1 MQVSPTSSPT
11 LSSALPSGSA
21 AVQILAKEGE
31 NAASTVFA
39 PVEEVSLSAA
49 ATDAGMR
56 KSQAS
61 AEIYS
66 RPRRNADTTTP
77 PLNQDS
83 AEDAEPQAEDAQ
95 QRRSA
100 EEQVIVSRAQRS
112 EQDQALADA
121 ELQQI
126 RELKQRDQEVRA
138 HEQAHASTGGSY
150 AGSANFTYQ
159 QGPDGVRYAV
169 GGEVPVD
176 VSKVANDPA
185 ATLTKME
192 QVQRAALAPA
202 EPSSQDRQVAAQAGQ
217 IAAQA
222 LNELSEQ
229 QREVRAAELEK
240 VKSEQE
246 KSRAEMDEAHKKQE
260 KADKKLKDEEQISAA
275 ERFAEH
281 NARLRKI
288 NEVLLQISLPQ
299 PVSAGQLLNDVV

>member
-1 MQVSPTSSPT
+1 MHVSPASLPN
-11 LSSALPSGSA
+11 LSSALSGGSA

-31 NAASTVFA
+31 NAASAVFA

-49 ATDAGMR
+49 VTDAGMR
-56 KSQAS
+56 KPQFS
-61 AEIYS
+61 AETYS
-66 RPRRNADTTTP
+66 RPRRNTDTNTPLAADAAERTG
-77 PLNQDS
+77 LS
-83 AEDAEPQAEDAQ
+83 AEESQ
-95 QRRSA
+95 QTRTA
-100 EEQVIVSRAQRS
+100 EEQVIARRVQRN

-138 HEQAHASTGGSY
+138 HEQAHASSGGPY
-150 AGSANFTYQ
+150 TGSADFTYQ

-169 GGEVPVD
+169 GGEVSVD

-185 ATLTKME
+185 ATLAKME

-222 LNELSEQ
+222 LSELTEQ
-229 QREVRAAELEK
+229 QRDIRAAEQDRIK
-240 VKSEQE
+240 HQQE
-246 KSRAEMDEAHKKQE
+246 KTQAEMTEAREKQE
-260 KADKKLKDEEQISAA
+260 EADKKLEDKEPISVA

-288 NEVLLQISLPQ
+288 NEVLLQISLPP
-299 PVSAGQLLNDVV
+299 PVTAGQLLNDIV

>member
-31 NAASTVFA
+31 NASSTVFA

-56 KSQAS
+56 KSQTS
-61 AEIYS
+61 AETYS
-66 RPRRNADTTTP
+66 RPRRTADASTSATK
-77 PLNQDS
+77 DS
-83 AEDAEPQAEDAQ
+83 VERVAPQAEDAQ
-95 QRRSA
+95 QNQTA
-100 EEQVIVSRAQRS
+100 EEQIIARRTQRN

-185 ATLTKME
+185 ATISKME

-217 IAAQA
+217 VAAQA
-222 LNELSEQ
+222 LTELSEQ
-229 QREVRAAELEK
+229 QREMRGAELDRIQSQQEKVRAD
-240 VKSEQE
+240 
-246 KSRAEMDEAHKKQE
+246 MDEAKKQQE
-260 KADKKLKDEEQISAA
+260 DADKKLADKEQISAA

-288 NEVLLQISLPQ
+288 NEVLLQISIPP
-299 PVSAGQLLNDVV
+299 PVTAGQLLNDVV

>member
-1 MQVSPTSSPT
+1 MQVSPAQLPS
-11 LSSALPSGSA
+11 LSSALPVGSA
-21 AVQILAKEGE
+21 AVQLLAKEGE

-49 ATDAGMR
+49 VADAGIR
-56 KSQAS
+56 KAQMP
-61 AEIYS
+61 AEIYT
-66 RPRRNADTTTP
+66 RPRRSADTTTP

-83 AEDAEPQAEDAQ
+83 AEEAEPQAEEAQ

-100 EEQVIVSRAQRS
+100 EEQIVASRAQRN
-112 EQDQALADA
+112 EQDQALAEA

-138 HEQAHASTGGSY
+138 HEQAHVSTGGSHV
-150 AGSANFTYQ
+150 GSADFTYQ

-169 GGEVPVD
+169 GGEAPVD
-176 VSKVANDPA
+176 LTEVASDPD
-185 ATLTKME
+185 ATLAKME
-192 QVQRAALAPA
+192 QVQRAALAPV

-222 LNELSEQ
+222 LSELSDQ
-229 QREVRAAELEK
+229 QREIRAAEQK
-240 VKSEQE
+240 RITNEQE
-246 KSRAEMDEAHKKQE
+246 KTQAEMAEAKKEQE
-260 KADKKLKDEEQISAA
+260 DADKKLKDEEQVSAA

-288 NEVLLQISLPQ
+288 NEVLLQISIPP
-299 PVSAGQLLNDVV
+299 PVTAGQLLNDVV

>member
-1 MQVSPTSSPT
+1 MHVSPASLAN
-11 LSSALPSGSA
+11 LSSALSGGNA

-31 NAASTVFA
+31 NAASAVFA

-49 ATDAGMR
+49 VTDAGMR
-56 KSQAS
+56 KPQFS
-61 AEIYS
+61 AETYS
-66 RPRRNADTTTP
+66 RPRRNADTNTP
-77 PLNQDS
+77 VAADEAERTGLS
-83 AEDAEPQAEDAQ
+83 AEESQ
-95 QRRSA
+95 QTRTA
-100 EEQVIVSRAQRS
+100 EEQV
-112 EQDQALADA
+112 LADA

-138 HEQAHASTGGSY
+138 HEQAHASSGGPY
-150 AGSANFTYQ
+150 TGSADFTYQ

-169 GGEVPVD
+169 GGEVSVD

-222 LNELSEQ
+222 LSELTQQ
-229 QREVRAAELEK
+229 QRDIRAAEQDRIK
-240 VKSEQE
+240 HQQE
-246 KSRAEMDEAHKKQE
+246 KTQAEMTEAREKQE
-260 KADKKLKDEEQISAA
+260 EADKKLEDKEPISVA

-288 NEVLLQISLPQ
+288 NEVLLQISLPP
-299 PVSAGQLLNDVV
+299 PVTAGQLLNDIV